1 MRRTKLRLGIF
12 SLFMVFALILANCGV
27 ATTTETKQVNV
38 LGVWGGDELASF
50 QAAVAPWEAETGYAM
65 GFSGTRDLNAVLTSR
80 LEAGNPPD
88 IAILPNPGLMHA
100 LASEGRLIPLDSVL
114 DADMMAA
121 EYSQGWVD
129 LGTVDGQLYA
139 IFFKAANKGTIW
151 YSPKVFAENGWSVP
165 TTWEEMI
172 ALSDQMKAA
181 GLAPWSVGVESGGA
195 SGWPGTDWIGE
206 ILLHESGPEA
216 YDQWVA
222 HEIAWTDQA
231 VKSAFEKFG
240 QIALTEGYVPGG
252 AQAVLA
258 TNFIDGS
265 HLPFQT
271 PPQAG
276 MYYLGSFTQGFIS
289 EQFPDQVAG
298 EDYSFFPFPTINPA
312 YAGAVTGGADVIVML
327 RDTPA
332 ARSLM
337 QHLAGAQS
345 QQIWVERGGFTAVNS
360 QVSLDA
366 YPDVLAAQAAAQL
379 TTASIYRFDADDSMP
394 AEVQAAFWKG
404 VLDYLQNPDNLDAI
418 LAQIE
423 AVANEAYTA
432 G

>member
-1 MRRTKLRLGIF
+1 MI
-12 SLFMVFALILANCGV
+12 
-27 ATTTETKQVNV
+27 
-38 LGVWGGDELASF
+38 GVWGGDELASF

-88 IAILPNPGLMHA
+88 IVVLPNPGLMNT
-100 LASEGRLIPLDSVL
+100 LAREGRLISL
-114 DADMMAA
+114 DAVLHMDRMAA
-121 EYSQGWVD
+121 GYSQAWLE

-151 YSPKVFAENGWSVP
+151 YSPKVSAENGWSLP
-165 TTWEEMI
+165 ATWDEMI
-172 ALSDQMKAA
+172 ALSDQMKAS
-181 GLAPWSVGVESGGA
+181 GLAPWSVAVESGGA

-206 ILLHESGPEA
+206 ILLHESGPKV

-222 HEIAWTDQA
+222 HETPWTDPA
-231 VKSAFEKFG
+231 IKSAFEKFG

-265 HLPFQT
+265 HLPFQK

-276 MYYLGSFTQGFIS
+276 MYYHGSFTQGFIS
-289 EQFPDQVAG
+289 GQFPDQVAG

-337 QHLAGAQS
+337 QYLAGAQP
-345 QQIWVERGGFTAVNS
+345 QQIWMERGGFTAVNS
-360 QVSLDA
+360 QASLDA
-366 YPDVLAAQAAAQL
+366 NPGVLAVQAASQS
-379 TTASIYRFDADDSMP
+379 TSASIYRFDADDTMP
-394 AEVQAAFWKG
+394 AQVQAAFWKG

-418 LAQIE
+418 LAEIE
-423 AVANEAYTA
+423 AVAQEAHAT